1 MGTPQKRI
9 KYIYPILSPHDF
21 GWLRISGSGLAN
33 CMFVVTRAYLLSCK
47 YQCKLIAPTWRKFS
61 IGPFLR
67 RERDK
72 RIYSDIFK
80 TFGIRQRHVC
90 ARCLE
95 LDRNGLAGIA
105 VCVNG
110 FNQGFIGGS
119 GAQTGKQGGAGVR
132 EELVFLIF
140 LSLGPV

>member
-1 MGTPQKRI
+1 MRSPVNAKTVEIQIGEAFGSIYAHIGTFPIEIGIRI
-9 KYIYPILSPHDF
+9 GYY
-21 GWLRISGSGLAN
+21 
-33 CMFVVTRAYLLSCK
+33 Y
-47 YQCKLIAPTWRKFS
+47 
-61 IGPFLR
+61 FLFPAGR
-67 RERDK
+67 QIFTK
-72 RIYSDIFK
+72 GYVFK

-110 FNQGFIGGS
+110 FNQGFVGGS